1 MTLILDVRSDK
12 WKAVIKFVEL
22 LYESLK
28 DNLVSIIALPDEVM
42 LYDSNVLVVVERL
55 DRDVSLK
62 IAEAALKVNEQFKST
77 ISYMITTKE
86 DGETIEKF
94 KKFVYVL
101 DDWSDYDEAVNKFK
115 EILTRSLGN
124 NLLEIL
130 ILPKKQFFYDSNVL
144 VVVER
149 LDRDVSLK
157 IAEAA
162 LKVNEQFKSTISYM
176 ITTKEDGETIE
187 KFKKF
192 VYVLDD
198 WSDYDEAVNK
208 FKEILTRSLGNNLL
222 EILILPKKQ
231 FFYDSN
237 VLVVVERLDRDVSLK
252 IAEAALKV

>member
-162 LKVNEQFKSTISYM
+162 LKV
-176 ITTKEDGETIE
+176 
-187 KFKKF
+187 
-192 VYVLDD
+192 
-198 WSDYDEAVNK
+198 
-208 FKEILTRSLGNNLL
+208 
-222 EILILPKKQ
+222 
-231 FFYDSN
+231 
-237 VLVVVERLDRDVSLK
+237 
-252 IAEAALKV
+252 

>member
-94 KKFVYVL
+94 KKIRNIN
-101 DDWSDYDEAVNKFK
+101 E
-115 EILTRSLGN
+115 RS
-124 NLLEIL
+124 
-130 ILPKKQFFYDSNVL
+130 
-144 VVVER
+144 
-149 LDRDVSLK
+149 
-157 IAEAA
+157 
-162 LKVNEQFKSTISYM
+162 
-176 ITTKEDGETIE
+176 
-187 KFKKF
+187 
-192 VYVLDD
+192 
-198 WSDYDEAVNK
+198 
-208 FKEILTRSLGNNLL
+208 
-222 EILILPKKQ
+222 
-231 FFYDSN
+231 
-237 VLVVVERLDRDVSLK
+237 
-252 IAEAALKV
+252 

>member
-187 KFKKF
+187 KFKKIRNIN
-192 VYVLDD
+192 
-198 WSDYDEAVNK
+198 E
-208 FKEILTRSLGNNLL
+208 RS
-222 EILILPKKQ
+222 
-231 FFYDSN
+231 
-237 VLVVVERLDRDVSLK
+237 
-252 IAEAALKV
+252 